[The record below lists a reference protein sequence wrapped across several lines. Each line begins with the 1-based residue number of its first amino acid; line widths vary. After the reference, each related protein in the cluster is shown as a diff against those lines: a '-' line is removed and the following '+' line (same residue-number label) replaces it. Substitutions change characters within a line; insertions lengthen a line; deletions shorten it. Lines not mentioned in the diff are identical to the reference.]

1 MVQNKSKI
9 KFWTKITLFE
19 YFGLYVW
26 ESIVLLEI
34 SILEFVKTKISC
46 KIKNF

>member
-9 KFWTKITLFE
+9 KFWTKIALFE